1 MTTWE
6 GASPPTFS
14 ESVVSF
20 VSTLENAKNIIV
32 KCVLAIAGIFMAVL
46 LTSVFMQVV
55 FRYVLRRP
63 LSWSEELARYTFV
76 WISLLGAAAVIP
88 KSLTQG
94 IDLLV
99 KQLPES
105 VQMVVGVITRLLMA
119 VFCAILAFK
128 GYELTGIVHMQTSA
142 AMSLPMSYVYFAVP
156 VSAVLMI
163 VILYL
168 DSVITYRNASS
179 QNL

>member
-105 VQMVVGVITRLLMA
+105 VQMVVGFITRLLMA

-163 VILYL
+163 VILFL

>member
-63 LSWSEELARYTFV
+63 LNWSEELARYTFV

-163 VILYL
+163 VILFL

>member
-6 GASPPTFS
+6 GHPLHF
-14 ESVVSF
+14 
-20 VSTLENAKNIIV
+20 LR
-32 KCVLAIAGIFMAVL
+32 KCGEFCEHIGKCKKHYSQMCACHCRHFYGCPIDKR
-46 LTSVFMQVV
+46 FMQVV

-99 KQLPES
+99 KRIAGIANGCQCYNQAIDGCL
-105 VQMVVGVITRLLMA
+105 
-119 VFCAILAFK
+119 CAILAFK
-128 GYELTGIVHMQTSA
+128 G
-142 AMSLPMSYVYFAVP
+142 MS
-156 VSAVLMI
+156 
-163 VILYL
+163 
-168 DSVITYRNASS
+168 
-179 QNL
+179 